1 MPTSPTPSTPSAPPV
16 PNGPATGG
24 WINAASQVIVQVGFP
39 VVVAGVL
46 LWFLLTKFVDSMEA
60 ITTRMEQNAHAI
72 EQFVALQNNQL
83 DEMKEHTKEL
93 RTQTGMMQDWVAAR
107 KRGE

>member
-1 MPTSPTPSTPSAPPV
+1 
-16 PNGPATGG
+16 
-24 WINAASQVIVQVGFP
+24 
-39 VVVAGVL
+39 
-46 LWFLLTKFVDSMEA
+46 MEA